1 MGITAGIGLPADR
14 PHGSQRNSLSQHVCI
29 AILETAQGNHV
40 NLAIQQ
46 GHQIKLKM
54 NLIKNRRL
62 WTEVNEEVNV

>member
-1 MGITAGIGLPADR
+1 M
-14 PHGSQRNSLSQHVCI
+14 CI

-62 WTEVNEEVNV
+62 WTEFNEEVNV